1 MTETYPPEINGV
13 ALTLAHLV
21 NGLHQQGHTVSVVRP
36 RQQNFDGRSCSDD
49 PAVTLV
55 PSLPLPGYKGLQVG
69 LPAGGV
75 LRRCWTR
82 HRPEVVYVATE
93 GPLGWSAVRVARQ
106 LGIPIFSGFHTN
118 FHSYTEHYH
127 LGRLRLLILRYLCG
141 FHNRT
146 IGTVVASADLRDR
159 LQTMGVKNVSVIG
172 RGVDSRLFT
181 PKRRSSALRHTW
193 CASEG
198 DLVVLYVGRLAP
210 EKNLELTIA
219 SYRAMQR
226 LNNEVKFVIVG
237 DGPLRAPLQKRHPDL
252 IFCGVHK
259 GEELAKRYASADI
272 FLFPSET
279 ETFGNVTL
287 EAMASGLMVVA
298 YDYAAARMHITHG
311 ETGVLVPYGDSQ
323 AFVRAAA
330 KLARE
335 PQSLAKMRKQAC
347 MHATSL
353 DWQRVVDRFAA
364 LLTGALN
371 QHDTASTEIAAAAL
385 HRTALNY

>member
-21 NGLHQQGHTVSVVRP
+21 NGLRQQGHTVSVVRP

-127 LGRLRLLILRYLCG
+127 LGRLRLSILRYLCE

-159 LQTMGVKNVSVIG
+159 LQNH
-172 RGVDSRLFT
+172 T
-181 PKRRSSALRHTW
+181 P
-193 CASEG
+193 
-198 DLVVLYVGRLAP
+198 
-210 EKNLELTIA
+210 
-219 SYRAMQR
+219 
-226 LNNEVKFVIVG
+226 
-237 DGPLRAPLQKRHPDL
+237 
-252 IFCGVHK
+252 
-259 GEELAKRYASADI
+259 
-272 FLFPSET
+272 
-279 ETFGNVTL
+279 
-287 EAMASGLMVVA
+287 VA
-298 YDYAAARMHITHG
+298 A
-311 ETGVLVPYGDSQ
+311 
-323 AFVRAAA
+323 
-330 KLARE
+330 
-335 PQSLAKMRKQAC
+335 
-347 MHATSL
+347 
-353 DWQRVVDRFAA
+353 RVVDIYESEGSYHSCHPEAVIALATPFSKNKRVVTVIDTDTGGGTGVGLVAMIEVVALMIGDIVQCYSETQYLDPHTVQRGMFLRKGCPKSLYRPGSSTTVLLFQENRVDFAPD
-364 LLTGALN
+364 LLRN
-371 QHDTASTEIAAAAL
+371 L
-385 HRTALNY
+385 HR